1 MTDVTFDSG
10 KLSTL
15 YVHELWWLSS
25 SLIRK
30 AEHLFEEAKIPESG
44 YLLQV
49 SPELHSVIAS
59 ILADAAN
66 IKKMLVTPSAK
77 MNGESGGQSRLR
89 KERAKRLKDL
99 ISDIELKEILNHKV
113 RNTLEHF
120 DEYLDEANV
129 KLSKSKTPPSPMA
142 AYNMILSHWEVTN
155 PPVYP
160 VRVYIS
166 SERMFYNLKWKVN
179 IGLLYEEAMAIIG
192 ELKKAPELDREE
204 GPGGLML
211 RLDGPSA

>member
-1 MTDVTFDSG
+1 MADVTFDNG
-10 KLSTL
+10 KLSIL

-30 AEHLFEEAKIPESG
+30 AGYLFDEAKVPESG
-44 YLLQV
+44 YLFQV

-66 IKKMLVTPSAK
+66 IKKMIITPSMK
-77 MNGESGGQSRLR
+77 LNGESGEQSRLR
-89 KERAKRLKDL
+89 KERAKRLKEL
-99 ISDIELKEILNHKV
+99 IGDIELKEILNHKV

-129 KLSKSKTPPSPMA
+129 KLSKAKNPPSPIA
-142 AYNMILSHWEVTN
+142 AYNMILSHWEVTA

-166 SERMFYNLKWKVN
+166 SERMFYNMKWKVN
-179 IGLLYEEAMAIIG
+179 IGLLYEEAMAIISK
-192 ELKKAPELDREE
+192 LKKLPGMDREE

-211 RLDGPSA
+211 RLDGLNA